1 MINEQKGGKEM
12 FYGKEKCRILKEIRR
27 EIAKQNDIEL
37 LVEECRHKGDCLGTC
52 PKCEA
57 ELRYLER
64 ELENRRKK
72 GKKVILAGIST
83 VVALNLASCDL
94 LPSEEVMGEPMH
106 SFTESSNSGDESLL
120 PGAEPESFESLLM
133 GDMPVAPTLN
143 AVATY
148 IDDIETL
155 SSILLGIHME
165 DILSRWGEPNEDGRY
180 LIPSEN
186 GHFIELTYD
195 KNGYVESFEMTESSK
210 EEQ

>member
-1 MINEQKGGKEM
+1 M

-83 VVALNLASCDL
+83 VVALNMTSCDL
-94 LPSEEVMGEPMH
+94 LPSDRLMGEPMY
-106 SFTESSNSGDESLL
+106 SFTESSNGGDESVENGVLV
-120 PGAEPESFESLLM
+120 GKETVSIEEIIM

-165 DILSRWGEPNEDGRY
+165 DILSRWGEPNKDGRY

-195 KNGYVESFEMTESSK
+195 KNGYIESFEITESSK

>member
-1 MINEQKGGKEM
+1 M

-27 EIAKQNDIEL
+27 DIAKQNDIEL
-37 LVEECRHKGDCLGTC
+37 LIEECRHKGDCLGTC

-94 LPSEEVMGEPMH
+94 LPSDRLMGEPMH
-106 SFTESSNSGDESLL
+106 SFTESSNGGDESVENGVLVGKETVSIEEIIMGEL
-120 PGAEPESFESLLM
+120 PLAPSL
-133 GDMPVAPTLN
+133 DV
-143 AVATY
+143 VATY
-148 IDDIETL
+148 LDDQKSL
-155 SSILLGIHME
+155 SSLLLGVHIE
-165 DILSRWGEPNEDGRY
+165 AIYSVWGEANENGGY

-195 KNGYVESFEMTESSK
+195 KNGYIESFEITESSK

>member
-120 PGAEPESFESLLM
+120 PGAQPESFESLRM

-143 AVATY
+143 VVATY

-195 KNGYVESFEMTESSK
+195 KNGYVESFEITESSK

>member
-1 MINEQKGGKEM
+1 
-12 FYGKEKCRILKEIRR
+12 
-27 EIAKQNDIEL
+27 
-37 LVEECRHKGDCLGTC
+37 
-52 PKCEA
+52 
-57 ELRYLER
+57 
-64 ELENRRKK
+64 
-72 GKKVILAGIST
+72 
-83 VVALNLASCDL
+83 
-94 LPSEEVMGEPMH
+94 MGEPMH

-143 AVATY
+143 VVATY

-180 LIPSEN
+180 LIPSEKEC
-186 GHFIELTYD
+186 FIELTYD
-195 KNGYVESFEMTESSK
+195 KNGYIESFEMTESSK

>member
-1 MINEQKGGKEM
+1 M

-120 PGAEPESFESLLM
+120 PGEQPESFESLLM
-133 GDMPVAPTLN
+133 GDMPFAPSLDV
-143 AVATY
+143 VATY
-148 IDDIETL
+148 LDDQKSL
-155 SSILLGIHME
+155 SSLLLGVHIE
-165 DILSRWGEPNEDGRY
+165 AIYSVWGEANENGRY

-195 KNGYVESFEMTESSK
+195 KNGYIESFEITESSK

>member
-1 MINEQKGGKEM
+1 M

-37 LVEECRHKGDCLGTC
+37 LIEECRHKGDCLGTC

-94 LPSEEVMGEPMH
+94 LPSDRLMGEPMH
-106 SFTESSNSGDESLL
+106 SFTESSNGGDESVENGVLV
-120 PGAEPESFESLLM
+120 GKETVSIEEIIM
-133 GDMPVAPTLN
+133 GDLPFAPSLDV
-143 AVATY
+143 VATY

-165 DILSRWGEPNEDGRY
+165 DILSRWGDPNEDGRY
-180 LIPSEN
+180 LIPSEKEC
-186 GHFIELTYD
+186 FIELTYD
-195 KNGYVESFEMTESSK
+195 KNGYIESFEITESSK